1 MVSRPSGPP
10 TVLIGV
16 LLLAANLRAA
26 LAAFPPLLQTVRA
39 ALHISAGAAGLVQAS
54 AVVLMGVGS
63 FVAASVAGRLGWER
77 ALGAAVAVLAAGSL
91 IRLAPVLP
99 ALIAGSALVGLGIG
113 AAGALVTGVVKRH
126 LAARAGTVTGGYV
139 VAMMIG
145 ATVTSLVA
153 VPLAVLL
160 GGWSRSLAVWAVPA
174 TLAVAF
180 WAPLAR
186 RHPAAAPPA
195 RGSFPWRSRFARL
208 ASCYMA
214 STSIQFYGWLTWL
227 SPYYQHLGWSTQR
240 AALLQAMW
248 SVAQIPAALGASA
261 LAERRRR
268 WVFWTSATLACGITG
283 TLGLLVAP
291 LAPVVGPWL
300 WVVLGAIGVGGGF
313 PLGLAVI
320 AWRTSDGAEAGAVSG
335 MAMGFGYLL
344 AGVAPLLMGLLLD
357 ATGGYPLP
365 LGVLLAA
372 GATQATVV
380 SLIGD
385 GTRRRAAASCGRAA
399 SR

>member
-1 MVSRPSGPP
+1 
-10 TVLIGV
+10 
-16 LLLAANLRAA
+16 
-26 LAAFPPLLQTVRA
+26 
-39 ALHISAGAAGLVQAS
+39 
-54 AVVLMGVGS
+54 
-63 FVAASVAGRLGWER
+63 
-77 ALGAAVAVLAAGSL
+77 LGAAVAVLAAGSL
-91 IRLAPVLP
+91 VRLAPVLP
-99 ALIAGSALVGLGIG
+99 ALVAGSVLVGLGIG
-113 AAGALVTGVVKRH
+113 SAGALVTGVVKRH
-126 LAARAGTVTGGYV
+126 LAPRAGTVTGGYV

-145 ATVTSLVA
+145 AAVTSLVA

-174 TLAVAF
+174 ALAVGF

-186 RHPAAAPPA
+186 GHPRAAPAA
-195 RGSFPWRSRFARL
+195 RGPFPWRSGFARL

-214 STSIQFYGWLTWL
+214 GTSVQFYGWLTWL

-240 AALLQAMW
+240 AALLQALW

-261 LAERRRR
+261 LAERRHR
-268 WVFWTSATLACGITG
+268 WVFWTSATLACGVTG

-291 LAPVVGPWL
+291 LAAVVGPWA

-335 MAMGFGYLL
+335 MAMGFGYLF

-357 ATGGYPLP
+357 ATGGYSLP

-380 SLIGD
+380 LLIGD
-385 GTRRRAAASCGRAA
+385 GTRRRPAASCGRAA

>member
-1 MVSRPSGPP
+1 
-10 TVLIGV
+10 
-16 LLLAANLRAA
+16 
-26 LAAFPPLLQTVRA
+26 
-39 ALHISAGAAGLVQAS
+39 
-54 AVVLMGVGS
+54 
-63 FVAASVAGRLGWER
+63 
-77 ALGAAVAVLAAGSL
+77 
-91 IRLAPVLP
+91 
-99 ALIAGSALVGLGIG
+99 
-113 AAGALVTGVVKRH
+113 
-126 LAARAGTVTGGYV
+126 
-139 VAMMIG
+139 MMIG

-240 AALLQAMW
+240 ASLVQAMW

-313 PLGLAVI
+313 PLGLSVI
-320 AWRTSDGAEAGAVSG
+320 AWRTSDGGEAGAVSG
-335 MAMGFGYLL
+335 TAMGFGYLL